1 MFVVAATATFAVATT
16 FATAVVTAVTTTAA
30 TAAAFARHHIDKGCN
45 FSVSSFAR
53 RNYAALEVEFLACE
67 RVVKVDDY
75 YFFLHFQNKTLE
87 AIAVGIYE
95 GDNGTFVNNIV
106 LEASVEHEG

>member
-16 FATAVVTAVTTTAA
+16 FATAVTTTAA
-30 TAAAFARHHIDKGCN
+30 TAAAFARHHLDKGCN

-53 RNYAALEVEFLACE
+53 SHYATLEVKFLACE
-67 RVVKVDDY
+67 RMVEVDNNY
-75 YFFLHFQNKTLE
+75 ILFNFQNKALE
-87 AIAVGIYE
+87 TVAVGIYE